1 MRAGSVA
8 SVRFTLSKLSCVTL
22 RIRRGGKLVHV
33 RKLVLPRGLR
43 GLTYAP
49 PRRGRYSV
57 QVQAVDLLNHYT
69 RVERPLVVRK
79 RPHMIE
85 VAPEVSDALAAG
97 GAVVALEST
106 IISHGLPRPDN
117 ARIARE
123 IEDAVRA
130 AGAVPATIALL
141 DGSVRIGLDDAA
153 LDAIAGRDDIAK
165 CSARDLPLAAAR
177 GASGATTVA
186 ATAHLAARAGIRLFA
201 TGGLGGV
208 HREAQETWD
217 ESADLVALSRT
228 DVCVVCAGV
237 KSILDV
243 AATLERL
250 ETLGVGVA
258 GYGTDRFP
266 GFYLAD
272 SGHPA
277 PWRLD
282 SPEEVAAALRAR
294 AELGI
299 EGALVVANPLDEQLD
314 PALHERVLREAL
326 AAAEREGVRGRDVTP
341 FLLARFHSE
350 TGGESLRA
358 NVRLVL
364 RNAELAG
371 RIAVAASG

>member
-1 MRAGSVA
+1 VIG
-8 SVRFTLSKLSCVTL
+8 
-22 RIRRGGKLVHV
+22 I
-33 RKLVLPRGLR
+33 
-43 GLTYAP
+43 
-49 PRRGRYSV
+49 
-57 QVQAVDLLNHYT
+57 
-69 RVERPLVVRK
+69 
-79 RPHMIE
+79 
-85 VAPEVSDALAAG
+85 APEVADTLASG
-97 GAVVALEST
+97 GPVVALEST
-106 IISHGLPRPDN
+106 IIAHGLPRPDN
-117 ARIARE
+117 VRIARE
-123 IEDAVRA
+123 IEAAVRA

-153 LDAIAGRDDIAK
+153 LDAIASRDDIVK
-165 CSARDLPLAAAR
+165 CSARDLPLAVAR
-177 GASGATTVA
+177 GISGATTVA

-272 SGHPA
+272 SGHPV

-294 AELGI
+294 RELGI
-299 EGALVVANPLDEQLD
+299 DSALVIANPLDEQLD
-314 PALHERVLREAL
+314 PALHERVLSESL
-326 AAAEREGVRGRDVTP
+326 AAAEAEGVRGRDVTP

-364 RNAELAG
+364 RNAGLAA
-371 RIAVAASG
+371 RIAVAASA